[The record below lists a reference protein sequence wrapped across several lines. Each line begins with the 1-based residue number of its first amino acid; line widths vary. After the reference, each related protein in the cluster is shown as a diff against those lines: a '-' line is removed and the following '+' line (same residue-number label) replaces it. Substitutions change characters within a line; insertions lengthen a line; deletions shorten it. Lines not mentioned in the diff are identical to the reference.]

1 MSLGVEVI
9 NTTGLPAGGPTIL
22 TDTAFLAG
30 EAGSGPTDAALPI
43 RSLAEFA
50 ANYGARATANQDA
63 YDWIDDFFHEG
74 GRQVYFGRYTDVTGL
89 AAGLALFDE
98 SLGPGQV
105 AAVGA
110 DATPGATTFD
120 ALLNHAADNGRFAL
134 LDVGNDD
141 TVTAMETLGGT
152 LAARANVEHGMSAGQ
167 WLTIPAAAGIV
178 GGTDRQV
185 PGSAT
190 TAGLIARADAL
201 GNPNR
206 AAAGRDFP
214 LQYATGFV
222 RAVTLADAETLLDAG
237 INSFLNRYGILQLYG
252 FQTGVPQDPDN
263 PFWQA
268 NCGRARMWL
277 KARAFA
283 AAQPY
288 VFRTIDGRG
297 RLANALKGDIDAI
310 CLALYG
316 VDGLFGETPQDAFAT
331 EVGASVNTTDTIAQ
345 GELNAV
351 VEARLS
357 LHAKAVNIDLV
368 SVPVT
373 GTVSG

>member
-1 MSLGVEVI
+1 MSLGVEII
-9 NTTGLPAGGPTIL
+9 NSTGLPAGGPTIQ

-30 EAGSGPTDAALPI
+30 EAAGGPTDQALPI

-63 YDWIDDFFHEG
+63 YDWVDDFFHEG
-74 GRQVYFGRYTDVTGL
+74 GRLAYFGRYTTSL
-89 AAGLALFDE
+89 ASALALFDE
-98 SLGPGQV
+98 SLGPGQI

-110 DATPGATTFD
+110 DATAGATTYD
-120 ALLNHAADNGRFAL
+120 ALLDLAADTGRFAL

-167 WLTIPAAAGIV
+167 WLTIPAAAGVV

-190 TAGLIARADAL
+190 TAALIARADAL

-214 LQYATGFV
+214 LQYASGFV
-222 RAVTLADAETLLDAG
+222 RDVTLADAETLLDAG
-237 INSFLNRYGILQLYG
+237 INSFLNRYGVLQLYG

-268 NCGRARMWL
+268 NCGRARMAIT
-277 KARAFA
+277 ARAKSIGENYMFK
-283 AAQPY
+283 P
-288 VFRTIDGRG
+288 IDGRG
-297 RLANALKGDIDAI
+297 LLAAALKTDLEAMLSELYQANG
-310 CLALYG
+310 LYG
-316 VDGLFGETPQDAFAT
+316 ATPRDAYSVQVT
-331 EVGASVNTTDTIAQ
+331 GQVNTDQTVAQ
-345 GELNAV
+345 GELHAV
-351 VEARLS
+351 AQARLS
-357 LHAKAVNIDLV
+357 LHAKSVQINLV

-373 GTVSG
+373 GRVA

>member
-1 MSLGVEVI
+1 MPLGVTVR
-9 NTTGLPAGGPTIL
+9 TRTAPPSRGAPTDTGTAFVAGKSTGGPL
-22 TDTAFLAG
+22 
-30 EAGSGPTDAALPI
+30 DAVTEI
-43 RSLAEFA
+43 RSIADFA
-50 ANYGARATANQDA
+50 GVYGDRAVGNVPL
-63 YDWIDDFFHEG
+63 YDWLDVFFREG
-74 GRQVYFGRYTDVTGL
+74 GTR
-89 AAGLALFDE
+89 
-98 SLGPGQV
+98 
-105 AAVGA
+105 
-110 DATPGATTFD
+110 
-120 ALLNHAADNGRFAL
+120 
-134 LDVGNDD
+134 
-141 TVTAMETLGGT
+141 
-152 LAARANVEHGMSAGQ
+152 
-167 WLTIPAAAGIV
+167 
-178 GGTDRQV
+178 
-185 PGSAT
+185 
-190 TAGLIARADAL
+190 AL

-214 LQYATGFV
+214 LQYATGF
-222 RAVTLADAETLLDAG
+222 ETTISDTDRESLLDSHAVNTFAEMFG
-237 INSFLNRYGILQLYG
+237 VLELYG
-252 FQTGVPQDPDN
+252 FQTGRDEDPDD

-297 RLANALKGDIDAI
+297 RLAAALKGDLDAI

-345 GELNAV
+345 GELNAA